1 MSVQKRKLSYWGIEF
16 ISGDNH
22 FFNAPLFCRFLSY
35 VQGLSTDEKLFR
47 DEKNNKAVAL
57 SSIRD
62 ETKQGLHLFKIV
74 FKSCKY
80 NHSPD
85 YMSSTDGSERPTD
98 KQLYE
103 GDKELTHMCMRIDGN
118 EAFTIFEERRNG
130 VTMGG
135 VIKYFN
141 KLLHSFLAQ
150 EGETNNF
157 YLWANIIPPDDF
169 LTALEATDRVS
180 VAELF
185 VEKKVLGSNYL
196 GLMDVDANS
205 QDDLIMTLRSKPRQS
220 LPKRAL
226 RQTFLSLTT
235 EGSKVSR
242 IRLYGKDI
250 NKMSV
255 MIDSLKGK
263 RVEEVTVDLTPNG
276 VVDSYSIFAKIEEVM
291 GVTE

>member
-16 ISGDNH
+16 VSG
-22 FFNAPLFCRFLSY
+22 NAHYFDAQLFCHFLEY
-35 VQGLSTDEKLFR
+35 VNNLAERDKLFR

-57 SSIRD
+57 SSISD
-62 ETKQGLHLFKIV
+62 ETKQELHLYKII

-98 KQLYE
+98 KRLDE

-118 EAFTIFEERRNG
+118 EAYTIFEDRRNG

-141 KLLHSFLAQ
+141 KLLYTFLSQ
-150 EGETNNF
+150 QGIKDIF
-157 YLWANIIPPDDF
+157 CLWASIIPSGDF
-169 LTALEATDRVS
+169 LTALDTADRIS
-180 VAELF
+180 VAQLF
-185 VEKKVLGSNYL
+185 VEKRVLGSGYL
-196 GLMDVDANS
+196 DLMDVDANS
-205 QDDLIMTLRSKPRQS
+205 QNDLLMTLKSKPRQS

-226 RQTFLSLTT
+226 KQTFLSLAT
-235 EGSKVSR
+235 EGTEITR

-250 NKMSV
+250 NKMNIT
-255 MIDSLKGK
+255 IDSLGGK
-263 RVEEVTVDLTPNG
+263 RIEEVSVELTPNG
-276 VVDSYSIFAKIEEVM
+276 IVDSYSIFAKIEEVL
-291 GVTE
+291 GVIE

>member
-85 YMSSTDGSERPTD
+85 YMSSADGSERPTD

-169 LTALEATDRVS
+169 LTALEAADKVS

>member
-16 ISGDNH
+16 ASGDNH
-22 FFNAPLFCRFLSY
+22 FFNSQLFCRFLEY
-35 VQGLSTDEKLFR
+35 INGLVDGDKLFR

-57 SSIRD
+57 STIRN
-62 ETKQGLHLFKIV
+62 EAKQGLHLYKII

-135 VIKYFN
+135 VIRYLN
-141 KLLHSFLAQ
+141 KLLHAFLAQ
-150 EGETNNF
+150 EGITDNF
-157 YLWANIIPPDDF
+157 YLWASIIPPDDF
-169 LTALEATDRVS
+169 LTALDAADRIS

-185 VEKKVLGSNYL
+185 VEKKILGSGYL
-196 GLMDVDANS
+196 NLMDVDANS
-205 QDDLIMTLRSKPRQS
+205 RNDLMMILKSKPRQS

-226 RQTFLSLTT
+226 KQAFQSVTT
-235 EGSKVSR
+235 EGSEVSR

-250 NKMSV
+250 NKMSII
-255 MIDSLKGK
+255 IDSLKGK
-263 RVEEVTVDLTPNG
+263 RLEEVTVNLTPNG

>member
-1 MSVQKRKLSYWGIEF
+1 MQSL
-16 ISGDNH
+16 
-22 FFNAPLFCRFLSY
+22 P
-35 VQGLSTDEKLFR
+35 DENKLFR

-57 SSIRD
+57 SSVRD
-62 ETKQGLHLFKIV
+62 ETKQGLHLYKII

-98 KQLYE
+98 KQLHE

-118 EAFTIFEERRNG
+118 EVFEERRNG
-130 VTMGG
+130 VTIGG

-141 KLLHSFLAQ
+141 KLLHTFLAQ
-150 EGETNNF
+150 EGIPDDF
-157 YLWANIIPPDDF
+157 YLWASIIPPEDF
-169 LTALEATDRVS
+169 LTALESADRVS
-180 VAELF
+180 IAELF
-185 VEKKVLGSNYL
+185 VEKKVLGSGYL
-196 GLMDVDANS
+196 G
-205 QDDLIMTLRSKPRQS
+205 RQS

-226 RQTFLSLTT
+226 KQTFLSLTT
-235 EGSKVSR
+235 EGSQVSR

-255 MIDSLKGK
+255 IIDSLKGK

>member
-47 DEKNNKAVAL
+47 DEKNNKEVAL

-85 YMSSTDGSERPTD
+85 YMSSADGSERPTD

-169 LTALEATDRVS
+169 LTALEAADRVS

-276 VVDSYSIFAKIEEVM
+276 VVDSHSIFAKIEEVM

>member
-16 ISGDNH
+16 ASGDTH
-22 FFNAPLFCRFLSY
+22 YFDPQLFCRFLEY
-35 VQGLSTDEKLFR
+35 VNGLAEGDKLFR

-62 ETKQGLHLFKIV
+62 ETKQGLHLYKII

-98 KQLYE
+98 KRLDE

-118 EAFTIFEERRNG
+118 EAYTIFEERRNG

-141 KLLHSFLAQ
+141 KLLHTFLSQ
-150 EGETNNF
+150 EGIEDNF
-157 YLWANIIPPDDF
+157 YLWASIIPPDDF
-169 LTALEATDRVS
+169 LTALDTADRIS
-180 VAELF
+180 VAQLF
-185 VEKKVLGSNYL
+185 VEKRVLGSGYL
-196 GLMDVDANS
+196 NLMDVDANS
-205 QDDLIMTLRSKPRQS
+205 QNDLLMTLKSKPRQS

-226 RQTFLSLTT
+226 KQAFLSIAT
-235 EGSKVSR
+235 EGTEINR

-250 NKMSV
+250 NKMNIT
-255 MIDSLKGK
+255 IDSLGGK
-263 RVEEVTVDLTPNG
+263 RIEEVTVDLTPNG
-276 VVDSYSIFAKIEEVM
+276 IVDSYSIFAKIEEVL